1 MAIESKR
8 FKAEDGREGSYA
20 PISGGFLKLLFDD
33 GDTVI
38 VTDPDY
44 LAPDELQNG
53 KNVRPAPMERSW
65 PRVGISDLPAIV
77 EKLRLGTGNPRYAVL
92 MFIPLDSVDR
102 EHVNLQYSMEA
113 GVVGLDWVLL
123 GGRNIEDAEA
133 IKAFALSRGF
143 ELNHREMNQ
152 VEFLR
157 TEEPGI
163 AELGLSLITG
173 FYHYK
178 PTTKIKLLVEG
189 FEW

>member
-1 MAIESKR
+1 MAIEINR
-8 FKAEDGREGSYA
+8 FKAKDGREGSYA
-20 PISGGFLKLLFDD
+20 PIGGGFIKLLFDD
-33 GDTVI
+33 GDMVI

-44 LAPDELQNG
+44 LAPDEPQNG
-53 KNVRPAPMERSW
+53 LKVRPAPMERSW

-77 EKLRLGTGNPRYAVL
+77 EKLRLGTGDPRYAVL

-102 EHVNLQYSMEA
+102 EHVNLQFSMED
-113 GVVGLDWVLL
+113 GVMGLDWVLL

-133 IKAFALSRGF
+133 IKAFAVSRGF
-143 ELNHREMNQ
+143 ELKHREMNQ

-163 AELGLSLITG
+163 AELGMSLITD

-178 PTTKIKLLVEG
+178 STTRIKLLVEG